1 MFGVVSPAR
10 VNPRPKKNWF
20 FCTLK
25 YHFPL
30 YLLLQYIES
39 NIYACRRKEC
49 LNKIYAGAKVII
61 PCPSVK
67 YTFVSTYFSIELL
80 LFLLATLIPAS
91 ARADNANN
99 SDQNVTLL
107 ASPVFGAST
116 FGFLSSFVFA
126 GVLASSL
133 LWLLSPLLLSPLL
146 PPLSLS
152 GISTLMVQIAVKL
165 PSSVVAVMVQVPF
178 PTAATFPFASTVAT
192 FGSLVFRIT
201 CIGGNSP

>member
-1 MFGVVSPAR
+1 MTKGTDTLILGAYFQISISITGINMIYKLNRTLSPT
-10 VNPRPKKNWF
+10 VFLLFLPLP
-20 FCTLK
+20 LII
-25 YHFPL
+25 YLPL
-30 YLLLQYIES
+30 YPIYIYS
-39 NIYACRRKEC
+39 C

-99 SDQNVTLL
+99 SDQSVTLL
-107 ASPVFGAST
+107 ASPVFGAFT

-133 LWLLSPLLLSPLL
+133 L
-146 PPLSLS
+146 
-152 GISTLMVQIAVKL
+152 
-165 PSSVVAVMVQVPF
+165 
-178 PTAATFPFASTVAT
+178 
-192 FGSLVFRIT
+192 
-201 CIGGNSP
+201 